1 MILINDRKLHV
12 LLTAQ
17 KLFIKKGFVTT
28 SVQDIIE
35 EAQISKGTFYN
46 YFTSKNECLIAI
58 FEFAHEESIVRRHE
72 LQQGKDKRDKNILAE
87 QILVRMHVNRE
98 HNLLSI
104 YEAVFYSGDAELR
117 SFVRK
122 HHLMELNWLTSR
134 LADVYGEE
142 SEPYVLDCAVM
153 ILGVIQH
160 LIHFQSSSAEA
171 IDIDDLVHFTIRR
184 VDAIMDDMIRNEDTL
199 LGKNYSSALVAE
211 TETAP
216 FCASQAV
223 EKLEQFLTMVKKEKS
238 EEGIRFTEFF
248 LAEMR
253 SETPNLVIMDALISP
268 FQQLFKGTRLYYR
281 STEISTFLVRY
292 IHNEQN
298 LPK

>member
-1 MILINDRKLHV
+1 MNDRKLHV

-17 KLFIKKGFVTT
+17 RLFIEKGFITT

-35 EAQISKGTFYN
+35 AAQISKGTFYN

-72 LQQGKDKRDKNILAE
+72 LQLGNDLRDKNILAE

-117 SFVRK
+117 SFVRN
-122 HHLMELNWLTSR
+122 HHLLELNWLTTR

-142 SEPYVLDCAVM
+142 AEPYVLDCAVM

-160 LIHFQSSSAEA
+160 LLHFLSSSSET

-184 VDAIMDDMIRNEDTL
+184 VDSIMEDMIRNEDTL
-199 LGKNYSSALVAE
+199 LGKAYLSTLATA

-216 FCASQAV
+216 FCAQQVV
-223 EKLEQFLTMVKKEKS
+223 EKLEHFMTMVKKEKMI
-238 EEGIRFTEFF
+238 EGIRFTEFF
-248 LAEMR
+248 LDEMR
-253 SETPNLVIMDALISP
+253 SETPNLVIIDALIPP

-292 IHNEQN
+292 IHKEQN
-298 LPK
+298 NKYK

>member
-1 MILINDRKLHV
+1 MNDRKLHV

-17 KLFIKKGFVTT
+17 RLFIDKGFFTT
-28 SVQDIIE
+28 SIQDIIE
-35 EAQISKGTFYN
+35 TAQISKGTFYN
-46 YFTSKNECLIAI
+46 YFTSKNECLMAI

-72 LQQGKDKRDKNILAE
+72 LQQGKDIADKNILAE

-98 HNLLSI
+98 HNLLTI
-104 YEAVFYSGDAELR
+104 YEAVFYSGDTELR

-142 SEPYVLDCAVM
+142 AESYVLDCAVM

-160 LIHFQSSSAEA
+160 LIHFLASSTKT

-184 VDAIMDDMIRNEDTL
+184 VDSIMADMIQNEDTL
-199 LGKNYSSALVAE
+199 LGRNYLTTLAAVAE
-211 TETAP
+211 TVPSCT
-216 FCASQAV
+216 SQV
-223 EKLEQFLTMVKKEKS
+223 IEKLEHFLMMMKKE
-238 EEGIRFTEFF
+238 ELIEGIRFTEFF
-248 LAEMR
+248 LDELR
-253 SETPNLVIMDALISP
+253 SETPNLVIMDALIPP
-268 FQQLFKGTRLYYR
+268 FQQLFKGTQLYYR

-298 LPK
+298 LQK

>member
-1 MILINDRKLHV
+1 MNDRKLHV

-17 KLFIKKGFVTT
+17 RLFIEKGFITT
-28 SVQDIIE
+28 SIQDIIE
-35 EAQISKGTFYN
+35 SAQISKGTFYN

-72 LQQGKDKRDKNILAE
+72 LQQGKDISDKNILAE

-117 SFVRK
+117 NFVRR

-142 SEPYVLDCAVM
+142 AEPYVLDCAVM

-160 LIHFQSSSAEA
+160 LIHFLSSSAKK

-184 VDAIMDDMIRNEDTL
+184 VDSIMEDMIRNEDTL
-199 LGKNYSSALVAE
+199 LGQDYLKTL
-211 TETAP
+211 TAVSDP
-216 FCASQAV
+216 ATTYASQVV
-223 EKLEQFLTMVKKEKS
+223 EKLERFLLMVKKENLT
-238 EEGIRFTEFF
+238 EGICFTEFF
-248 LAEMR
+248 LGEML
-253 SETPNLVIMDALISP
+253 SEKPNLVVMDALISP

-281 STEISTFLVRY
+281 STEISMLLVKY
-292 IHNEQN
+292 SNKEKSLQD
-298 LPK
+298 K